1 MTKGGIA
8 LLDLF
13 KLERINTFHVRS
25 EGGQVLARLWRV
37 RRSSVSFLIRIVAR
51 VQAALVWH
59 RSKNRELMTICPIEP
74 KYPELITIT
83 CSFN

>member
-13 KLERINTFHVRS
+13 KLEHINTFHVRS
-25 EGGQVLARLWRV
+25 EGEQVLARLWRV

-51 VQAALVWH
+51 VQAALVWY
-59 RSKNRELMTICPIEP
+59 RSKNRELMTNCPIEP
-74 KYPELITIT
+74 KYPELMNIT